1 MSDIE
6 ADLRDLE
13 RSYGNM
19 RVKNVSTI
27 RRAISH
33 IEHLKA
39 MIKTADKTVKPL
51 RSDLSDELQKEK
63 LR

>member
-6 ADLRDLE
+6 AELRDLE

-19 RVKNVSTI
+19 RVKNADTI
-27 RRAISH
+27 RRAIAH

-39 MIKTADKTVKPL
+39 MINTAAKDGNQL
-51 RSDLSDELQKEK
+51 RSVLSDELQKEK
-63 LR
+63 L